1 MGANFDWTDMSI
13 LTLLAYFH
21 RTGRDDFK
29 AAGTTNPLIINRPA
43 MENFT
48 PYSALAGGALI
59 GLASALLMLLIGR
72 IAGIS
77 GIIGNA
83 FPPYKRS
90 DVGWSLFF
98 LVGLL
103 LGPLS
108 ARLINGDVTD
118 IRIDTPLPVLIIAGL
133 LVGYG
138 TGLGGGCTSGH
149 GVCGQA
155 RLSPR
160 SLTATL
166 AFMVVAG
173 ITVYIVRHLLVTGD

>member
-1 MGANFDWTDMSI
+1 
-13 LTLLAYFH
+13 
-21 RTGRDDFK
+21 
-29 AAGTTNPLIINRPA
+29 

-77 GIIGNA
+77 GIIGNV
-83 FPPYKRS
+83 FPPYKS
-90 DVGWSLFF
+90 GDVGWSLFF

-108 ARLINGDVTD
+108 SRLIDSNSAD

-149 GVCGQA
+149 GVCGMA

-160 SLTATL
+160 SIAATL
-166 AFMVVAG
+166 VFMIVAG
-173 ITVYIVRHLLVTGD
+173 ITVYIVRHVVGAGN